1 MPGEE
6 LEAVVTSERFVSIVE
21 DDSSLREAL
30 VGLLRSHGYSA
41 RGFAN
46 AEDYLAVRDGL
57 CGCVI
62 SDISMPGLS
71 GLELSDRLREMGYFV
86 PMIMI
91 TARAEPA
98 LEQQARDRDIVCL
111 LRKPFAADALMDCVE
126 RALAA

>member
-1 MPGEE
+1 MV
-6 LEAVVTSERFVSIVE
+6 ASDRFVSIVE
-21 DDSSLREAL
+21 DDASLREAL
-30 VGLLRSHGYSA
+30 VGLLRSHGYLA

-46 AEDYLAVRDGL
+46 AEDYLAVRDGR

-71 GLELSDRLREMGYFV
+71 GIEMAERLREMGYSV

-98 LEQQARDRDIVCL
+98 LEQQAYARGAVRVL
-111 LRKPFAADALMDCVE
+111 KKPFAADALIDCVA

>member
-1 MPGEE
+1 MATP
-6 LEAVVTSERFVSIVE
+6 ERFVSIVE
-21 DDSSLREAL
+21 DDESLREAL

-46 AEDYLAVRDGL
+46 AEDYLAVRDGQ

-71 GLELSDRLREMGYFV
+71 GFELSDRLRDMGYKV

-91 TARAEPA
+91 TARAEPS
-98 LEQQARDRDIVCL
+98 LERQAEARGIVCL
-111 LRKPFAADALMDCVE
+111 LRKPFAAAALMDCVE

>member
-1 MPGEE
+1 M
-6 LEAVVTSERFVSIVE
+6 VISERFVSIVE
-21 DDSSLREAL
+21 DDDSLREAL
-30 VGLLRSHGYSA
+30 VGLLRSHNYAA
-41 RGFAN
+41 RGYAN
-46 AEDYLAVRDGL
+46 AEDYLAVQDGR

-71 GLELSDRLREMGYFV
+71 GFELADRLREMGYSV

-98 LEQQARDRDIVCL
+98 LEQQALARGIVCL